1 MRVHFEFT
9 SVKSPWVGLTGCG
22 IERVV
27 DVICH
32 PGCRAPI
39 IATVLDK
46 TDIYFKSAH
55 PERLM
60 RNDTHV

>member
-1 MRVHFEFT
+1 MRGHVGVSQWAGFT
-9 SVKSPWVGLTGCG
+9 RCG

-27 DVICH
+27 DVVCH

-46 TDIYFKSAH
+46 TDIYSRSAH
-55 PERLM
+55 AER
-60 RNDTHV
+60 